1 LTKRFII
8 TGCGRSGTRYISHLL
23 TNIGLECTHEIYFP
37 HHVYSNYHIIKY
49 YLAKLGLIKLKW
61 GVPPYGE
68 AAWEAAPFLQYL
80 PSKTIVFHQ
89 IRHPLDYI
97 KSRQLKGLVYLRIR
111 KHFTNISFDA
121 GTIED
126 FFNLPLGRQVNYLA
140 KFWIE
145 WNKLVESNSKGF
157 EYYRYKVEDLNEN
170 KIAFMLSKVNYE
182 YDRDVLA
189 YHVNIIDKNIH
200 TQNKKKNENI
210 SFDMLESNVYNE
222 LHEISK
228 RYGYSI

>member
-1 LTKRFII
+1 M
-8 TGCGRSGTRYISHLL
+8 
-23 TNIGLECTHEIYFP
+23 
-37 HHVYSNYHIIKY
+37 
-49 YLAKLGLIKLKW
+49 
-61 GVPPYGE
+61 
-68 AAWEAAPFLQYL
+68 
-80 PSKTIVFHQ
+80 
-89 IRHPLDYI
+89 
-97 KSRQLKGLVYLRIR
+97 RIR
-111 KHFTNISFDA
+111 KHFTNISFYA
-121 GTIED
+121 NTIEG

-140 KFWIE
+140 MFWIE
-145 WNKLVESNSKGF
+145 WNKLIELNSKGL

-170 KIAFMLSKVNYE
+170 KIVFMLSKVNYE
-182 YDRDVLA
+182 YDRDILA